1 VLLDNFGRNNWIS
14 GRRFAAH
21 RHLTLVNS
29 PGTLN
34 DTNNK

>member
-1 VLLDNFGRNNWIS
+1 VLLDNFRCNNWIG

-21 RHLTLVNS
+21 RHLTLMNS

-34 DTNNK
+34 DTK